1 MGSLQLEATDSHTS
15 NHKDNSVKS
24 VTTTAPFS
32 TIQHVPF
39 ATFFRVRT
47 RVCPAQG
54 LAGLRLAPASCIGL
68 WEGLVKIIYL
78 FVYLVVLSP
87 LRISVC
93 MNLFHNHGLYVWE
106 GQHASETSGNS
117 SRYSLFRLFAAVK
130 VQ

>member
-54 LAGLRLAPASCIGL
+54 LAGLRLAPAGCIGL

-93 MNLFHNHGLYVWE
+93 MNLFHNHGLYV
-106 GQHASETSGNS
+106 
-117 SRYSLFRLFAAVK
+117 
-130 VQ
+130 